1 MHSGTD
7 SAVIRRHDN
16 TPPVHRARTRRRHA
30 HHGPVRRRLLD
41 ADIAKRY
48 ARSVAGA
55 DSVSNTSAVTGSVAR
70 TGSRAEHGD
79 KFTVD

>member
-1 MHSGTD
+1 
-7 SAVIRRHDN
+7 
-16 TPPVHRARTRRRHA
+16 
-30 HHGPVRRRLLD
+30 VRRRLLD

-55 DSVSNTSAVTGSVAR
+55 DSVSSTSAVTDSVAR

-79 KFTVD
+79 GFTID